1 MKGLICLSWK
11 VVLAILTCNV
21 VLMSAS
27 YTMLIPFL
35 PMYLIKDLGVTD
47 NVNMW
52 SGIIFSVSFIF
63 SAIMAPIW
71 GKLADK
77 KGRKPMAVRAGIG
90 LAVTYYLCG
99 IVNTPF
105 QLMIARILQGLAAGL
120 WPAELAIM
128 SSYAPKEKLGFCM
141 GVMQGGLTA
150 GGVIGPLLGGVL
162 ASVFGMRFSFF
173 IAAGAL
179 GLITLIT
186 LIFIKEPPRE
196 QKSAEQ
202 LALAKEAEKINL
214 LKVPMIRRML
224 ECAIIIQM
232 AVLIL
237 QPILTIYVAQL
248 NQSMDNVVMLSGIV
262 FSLGGFAGA
271 ISAPLWGRYGQ
282 SHGFFRTMCIT
293 LAGTG
298 FILVIQSLPSSLIPF
313 AILQF
318 MCGLFYSGVYPSIN
332 SLLVKHSPAEQRGRI
347 FGLMFSAQQI
357 GSTIGPLVGGFIAT
371 ILGLKFVFIFAGGL
385 LFITS
390 AFMHFKP
397 PKGLQSSKNEN
408 FAN

>member
-1 MKGLICLSWK
+1 MNWK
-11 VVLAILTCNV
+11 AVLAILTCNV

-35 PMYLIKDLGVTD
+35 PMYLINELGVTSD

-52 SGIIFSVSFIF
+52 SGIIFSVTFIV
-63 SAIMAPIW
+63 SAVMAPIW
-71 GKLADK
+71 GKLSDK
-77 KGRKPMAVRAGIG
+77 KGRKPMAVRAGVG
-90 LAVTYYLCG
+90 LAITYFICG
-99 IVNTPF
+99 IVSSPI
-105 QLMIARILQGLAAGL
+105 QLMFARILQGFAAGL

-141 GVMQGGLTA
+141 GVMQGALTA

-162 ASVFGMRFSFF
+162 ASVFGMRVSFF
-173 IAAGAL
+173 ISAGAL
-179 GLITLIT
+179 ALITLIT

-196 QKSAEQ
+196 AKTPEQ
-202 LALAKEAEKINL
+202 LALAKEAEKVNL

-224 ECAIIIQM
+224 ECAVVIQM
-232 AVLIL
+232 AILIL
-237 QPILTIYVAQL
+237 QPILTLYVAEL
-248 NQSMDNVVMLSGIV
+248 HHSMDNVIMLSGMV

-298 FILVIQSLPSSLIPF
+298 FILIIQSIPSTLTPF

-318 MCGLFYSGVYPSIN
+318 VCGLFYAGVYPSIN
-332 SLLVKHSPAEQRGRI
+332 SILVKKSPAEHRGRF
-347 FGLMFSAQQI
+347 FGLMFAAQQI
-357 GSTIGPLVGGFIAT
+357 GSTIGPLVGGFIGT
-371 ILGLKFVFIFAGGL
+371 FFGLKFVFIFAGIL
-385 LFITS
+385 MFITS
-390 AFMHFKP
+390 ALMYLKP
-397 PKGLQSSKNEN
+397 PISRKPRKR

>member
-1 MKGLICLSWK
+1 MNWK
-11 VVLAILTCNV
+11 AVLAILTCNV

-35 PMYLIKDLGVTD
+35 PMYLINELGVTSD

-52 SGIIFSVSFIF
+52 SGIIFSVTFIV
-63 SAIMAPIW
+63 SAVMAPIW
-71 GKLADK
+71 GKLSDK
-77 KGRKPMAVRAGIG
+77 KGRKPMAVRAGVG
-90 LAVTYYLCG
+90 LAITYFICG
-99 IVNTPF
+99 IVSSPI
-105 QLMIARILQGLAAGL
+105 QLMFARILQGFAAGL

-128 SSYAPKEKLGFCM
+128 SSYAPKEKLGM
-141 GVMQGGLTA
+141 GVMQGALTA

-162 ASVFGMRFSFF
+162 ASVFGMRVSFF
-173 IAAGAL
+173 ISAGAL
-179 GLITLIT
+179 ALITLIT

-196 QKSAEQ
+196 AKTPEQ
-202 LALAKEAEKINL
+202 LALAKEAEKVNL

-224 ECAIIIQM
+224 ECAVVIQM
-232 AVLIL
+232 AILIL
-237 QPILTIYVAQL
+237 QPILTLYVAEL
-248 NQSMDNVVMLSGIV
+248 HHSMDNVIMLSGMV

-298 FILVIQSLPSSLIPF
+298 FILIIQSIPSTLTPF

-318 MCGLFYSGVYPSIN
+318 VCGLFYAGVYPSIN
-332 SLLVKHSPAEQRGRI
+332 SILVKKSPAEQRGRI
-347 FGLMFSAQQI
+347 FGLMFAAQQI
-357 GSTIGPLVGGFIAT
+357 GSTIGPLVGGFIGT
-371 ILGLKFVFIFAGGL
+371 FFGLKFVFIFAGIL
-385 LFITS
+385 MFITS
-390 AFMHFKP
+390 ALMYLKP
-397 PKGLQSSKNEN
+397 PISRKPRKR

>member
-1 MKGLICLSWK
+1 MNWK
-11 VVLAILTCNV
+11 AVLAILTCNV

-35 PMYLIKDLGVTD
+35 PMYLINELGVTSD

-52 SGIIFSVSFIF
+52 SGIIFSVTFIV
-63 SAIMAPIW
+63 SAVMAPIW
-71 GKLADK
+71 GKLSDK
-77 KGRKPMAVRAGIG
+77 KGRKPMAVRAGVG
-90 LAVTYYLCG
+90 LAITYFICG
-99 IVNTPF
+99 IVSSPI
-105 QLMIARILQGLAAGL
+105 QLMFARILQGFAAGL
-120 WPAELAIM
+120 LPAELAIM

-141 GVMQGGLTA
+141 GVMQGALTA

-162 ASVFGMRFSFF
+162 ASVFGMRVSFF
-173 IAAGAL
+173 ISAGAL
-179 GLITLIT
+179 ALITLIT

-196 QKSAEQ
+196 AKTPEQ
-202 LALAKEAEKINL
+202 LALAKEAEKVNL

-224 ECAIIIQM
+224 ECAVVIQM
-232 AVLIL
+232 AILIL
-237 QPILTIYVAQL
+237 QPILTLYVAEL
-248 NQSMDNVVMLSGIV
+248 HHSMDNVIMLSGMV

-298 FILVIQSLPSSLIPF
+298 FILIIQSIPSTLTPF

-318 MCGLFYSGVYPSIN
+318 VCGLFYAGVYPSIN
-332 SLLVKHSPAEQRGRI
+332 SILVKKSPAEQRGRI
-347 FGLMFSAQQI
+347 FGLMFAAQQI
-357 GSTIGPLVGGFIAT
+357 GSTIGPLVGGFIGT
-371 ILGLKFVFIFAGGL
+371 FFGLKFVFIFAGIL
-385 LFITS
+385 MFITS
-390 AFMHFKP
+390 ALMYLKP
-397 PKGLQSSKNEN
+397 PISRKPRKR

>member
-1 MKGLICLSWK
+1 MNWK
-11 VVLAILTCNV
+11 AVLAILTCNV

-35 PMYLIKDLGVTD
+35 PMYLINELGVTSD

-52 SGIIFSVSFIF
+52 SGIIFSVTFIV
-63 SAIMAPIW
+63 SAVMAPIW
-71 GKLADK
+71 GKLSDK
-77 KGRKPMAVRAGIG
+77 KGRKPMAVRAGVG
-90 LAVTYYLCG
+90 LAITYFICG
-99 IVNTPF
+99 IVSSPI
-105 QLMIARILQGLAAGL
+105 QLMFARILQGFAAGL

-141 GVMQGGLTA
+141 GVMQGALTA

-162 ASVFGMRFSFF
+162 ASVFGMRVSFF
-173 IAAGAL
+173 ISAGAL
-179 GLITLIT
+179 ALITLIT

-196 QKSAEQ
+196 AKTPEQ
-202 LALAKEAEKINL
+202 LALAKEAEKVNL

-224 ECAIIIQM
+224 ECAVVIQM
-232 AVLIL
+232 AILIL
-237 QPILTIYVAQL
+237 QPILTLYVAEL
-248 NQSMDNVVMLSGIV
+248 HHSMDNVIMLSGMV

-298 FILVIQSLPSSLIPF
+298 FILIIQSIPSTLTPF

-318 MCGLFYSGVYPSIN
+318 VCGLFYAGVYPSIN
-332 SLLVKHSPAEQRGRI
+332 SILVKKSPAEHRGRI
-347 FGLMFSAQQI
+347 FGLMFAAQQI
-357 GSTIGPLVGGFIAT
+357 GSTIGPLVGGFIGT
-371 ILGLKFVFIFAGGL
+371 FFGLKFVFIFAGIL
-385 LFITS
+385 MFITS
-390 AFMHFKP
+390 ALMYLKP
-397 PKGLQSSKNEN
+397 PISRKPRKR

>member
-1 MKGLICLSWK
+1 MNWK
-11 VVLAILTCNV
+11 AVLAILTCNV

-35 PMYLIKDLGVTD
+35 PMYLINELGVTSD

-52 SGIIFSVSFIF
+52 SGIIFSVTFIV
-63 SAIMAPIW
+63 SAVMAPIW
-71 GKLADK
+71 GKLSDK
-77 KGRKPMAVRAGIG
+77 KGRKPMAVRAGVG
-90 LAVTYYLCG
+90 LAITYFICG
-99 IVNTPF
+99 IVSSPI
-105 QLMIARILQGLAAGL
+105 QLMFARILQGFAAGL

-141 GVMQGGLTA
+141 GVMQGALTA

-162 ASVFGMRFSFF
+162 ASVFGMRVSFF
-173 IAAGAL
+173 ISAGAL
-179 GLITLIT
+179 ALITLIT

-196 QKSAEQ
+196 AKTPEQ
-202 LALAKEAEKINL
+202 LALAKEAEIVNL

-224 ECAIIIQM
+224 ECAVVIQM
-232 AVLIL
+232 AILIL
-237 QPILTIYVAQL
+237 QPILTLYVAEL
-248 NQSMDNVVMLSGIV
+248 HHSMDNVIMLSGMV

-298 FILVIQSLPSSLIPF
+298 FILIIQSIPSTLTPF

-318 MCGLFYSGVYPSIN
+318 VCGLFYAGVYPSIN
-332 SLLVKHSPAEQRGRI
+332 SILVKKSPAEQRGRI
-347 FGLMFSAQQI
+347 FGLMFAAQQI
-357 GSTIGPLVGGFIAT
+357 GSTIGPLVGGFIGT
-371 ILGLKFVFIFAGGL
+371 FFGLKFVFIFAGIL
-385 LFITS
+385 MFITS
-390 AFMHFKP
+390 ALMYLKP
-397 PKGLQSSKNEN
+397 PISRKPRKR

>member
-1 MKGLICLSWK
+1 MNWK
-11 VVLAILTCNV
+11 AVLAILTCNV

-35 PMYLIKDLGVTD
+35 PMYLINELDVTSD

-52 SGIIFSVSFIF
+52 SGIIFSVTFIV
-63 SAIMAPIW
+63 SAVMAPIW
-71 GKLADK
+71 GKLSDK
-77 KGRKPMAVRAGIG
+77 KGRKPMAVRAGVG
-90 LAVTYYLCG
+90 LAITYFICG
-99 IVNTPF
+99 IVSSPI
-105 QLMIARILQGLAAGL
+105 QLMFARILQGFAAGL

-141 GVMQGGLTA
+141 GVMQGALTA

-162 ASVFGMRFSFF
+162 ASVFGMRVSFF
-173 IAAGAL
+173 ISAGAL
-179 GLITLIT
+179 ALITLIT

-196 QKSAEQ
+196 AKTPEQ
-202 LALAKEAEKINL
+202 LALAKEAEKVNL

-224 ECAIIIQM
+224 ECAVVIQM
-232 AVLIL
+232 AILIL
-237 QPILTIYVAQL
+237 QPILTLYVAEL
-248 NQSMDNVVMLSGIV
+248 HHSMDNVIMLSGMV

-298 FILVIQSLPSSLIPF
+298 FILIIQSIPSTLTPF

-318 MCGLFYSGVYPSIN
+318 VCGLFYAGVYPSIN
-332 SLLVKHSPAEQRGRI
+332 SILVKKSPAEQRGRI
-347 FGLMFSAQQI
+347 FGLMFAAQQI
-357 GSTIGPLVGGFIAT
+357 GSTIGPLVGGFIGT
-371 ILGLKFVFIFAGGL
+371 FFGLKFVFIFAGIL
-385 LFITS
+385 MFITS
-390 AFMHFKP
+390 ALMYLKP
-397 PKGLQSSKNEN
+397 PISRKPRKR

>member
-1 MKGLICLSWK
+1 MNWK
-11 VVLAILTCNV
+11 AVLAILTCNV

-35 PMYLIKDLGVTD
+35 PMYLINELGVTSD

-52 SGIIFSVSFIF
+52 SGIIFSVTFIV
-63 SAIMAPIW
+63 SAVMAPIW
-71 GKLADK
+71 GKLSDK
-77 KGRKPMAVRAGIG
+77 KGRKPMAVRAGVG
-90 LAVTYYLCG
+90 LAITYFICG
-99 IVNTPF
+99 IVSSPI
-105 QLMIARILQGLAAGL
+105 QLMFARILQGFAAGL

-141 GVMQGGLTA
+141 GVMQGALTA

-162 ASVFGMRFSFF
+162 ASVFCMRVSFF
-173 IAAGAL
+173 ISAGAL
-179 GLITLIT
+179 ALITLIT

-196 QKSAEQ
+196 AKTPEQ
-202 LALAKEAEKINL
+202 LALAKEAEKVNL
-214 LKVPMIRRML
+214 LKIPMIRRML
-224 ECAIIIQM
+224 ECAVVIQM
-232 AVLIL
+232 AILIL
-237 QPILTIYVAQL
+237 QPILTLYVAEL
-248 NQSMDNVVMLSGIV
+248 HHSMDNVIMLSGMV

-298 FILVIQSLPSSLIPF
+298 FILIIQSIPSTLTPF

-318 MCGLFYSGVYPSIN
+318 VCGLFYAGVYPSIN
-332 SLLVKHSPAEQRGRI
+332 SILVKKSPAEQRGRI
-347 FGLMFSAQQI
+347 FGLMFAAQQI
-357 GSTIGPLVGGFIAT
+357 GSTIGPLVGGFIGT
-371 ILGLKFVFIFAGGL
+371 FFGLKFVFIFAGIL
-385 LFITS
+385 MFITS
-390 AFMHFKP
+390 ALMYLKP
-397 PKGLQSSKNEN
+397 PISRKPRKR

>member
-1 MKGLICLSWK
+1 MNWK
-11 VVLAILTCNV
+11 AVLAILTCNV

-35 PMYLIKDLGVTD
+35 PMYLINELGVTSD

-52 SGIIFSVSFIF
+52 SGIIFSVTFIV
-63 SAIMAPIW
+63 SAVMAPIW
-71 GKLADK
+71 GKLSDK
-77 KGRKPMAVRAGIG
+77 KGRKPMAVRAGVG
-90 LAVTYYLCG
+90 LAITYFICG
-99 IVNTPF
+99 IVSSPI
-105 QLMIARILQGLAAGL
+105 QLMFARILQGFAAGL

-141 GVMQGGLTA
+141 GVMQGALTA

-162 ASVFGMRFSFF
+162 ASVFGMRVSFF
-173 IAAGAL
+173 ISAGAL
-179 GLITLIT
+179 ALITLIT

-196 QKSAEQ
+196 AKIPEQ
-202 LALAKEAEKINL
+202 LALAKEAEKVNL

-224 ECAIIIQM
+224 ECAVVIQM
-232 AVLIL
+232 AILIL
-237 QPILTIYVAQL
+237 QPILTLYVAEL
-248 NQSMDNVVMLSGIV
+248 HHSMDNVIMLSGMV

-298 FILVIQSLPSSLIPF
+298 FILIIQSIPSTLTPF

-318 MCGLFYSGVYPSIN
+318 VCGLFYAGVYPSIN
-332 SLLVKHSPAEQRGRI
+332 SILVKKSPAEQRGRI
-347 FGLMFSAQQI
+347 FGLMFAAQQI
-357 GSTIGPLVGGFIAT
+357 GSTIGPLVGGFIGT
-371 ILGLKFVFIFAGGL
+371 FFGLKFVFIFAGIL
-385 LFITS
+385 MFITS
-390 AFMHFKP
+390 ALMYLKP
-397 PKGLQSSKNEN
+397 PISRKPRKR

>member
-1 MKGLICLSWK
+1 MNWK
-11 VVLAILTCNV
+11 AVLAILTCNV

-35 PMYLIKDLGVTD
+35 PMYLINELGVTSD

-52 SGIIFSVSFIF
+52 SGIIFSVTFIV
-63 SAIMAPIW
+63 SAVMAPIW
-71 GKLADK
+71 GKLSDK
-77 KGRKPMAVRAGIG
+77 KGRKLMAVRAGVG
-90 LAVTYYLCG
+90 LAITYFICG
-99 IVNTPF
+99 IVSSPI
-105 QLMIARILQGLAAGL
+105 QLMFARILQGFAAGL

-141 GVMQGGLTA
+141 GVMQGALTA

-162 ASVFGMRFSFF
+162 ASVFGMRVSFF
-173 IAAGAL
+173 ISAGAL
-179 GLITLIT
+179 ALITLIT

-196 QKSAEQ
+196 AKTPEQ
-202 LALAKEAEKINL
+202 LALAKEAEKVNL

-224 ECAIIIQM
+224 ECAVVIQM
-232 AVLIL
+232 AILIL
-237 QPILTIYVAQL
+237 QPILTLYVAEL
-248 NQSMDNVVMLSGIV
+248 HHSMDNVIMLSGMV

-298 FILVIQSLPSSLIPF
+298 FILIIQSIPSTLTPF

-318 MCGLFYSGVYPSIN
+318 VCGLFYAGVYPSI
-332 SLLVKHSPAEQRGRI
+332 SSILVKKSPAEQRGRI
-347 FGLMFSAQQI
+347 FGLMFAAQQI
-357 GSTIGPLVGGFIAT
+357 GSTIGPLVGGFIGT
-371 ILGLKFVFIFAGGL
+371 FFGLKFVFIFAGIL
-385 LFITS
+385 MFITS
-390 AFMHFKP
+390 ALMYLKP
-397 PKGLQSSKNEN
+397 PISRKPRKR

>member
-1 MKGLICLSWK
+1 MNWK
-11 VVLAILTCNV
+11 AVLAILTCNV

-35 PMYLIKDLGVTD
+35 PMYLINELGVTSD

-52 SGIIFSVSFIF
+52 SGIIFSVTFIV
-63 SAIMAPIW
+63 SAVMAPIW
-71 GKLADK
+71 GKLSDK
-77 KGRKPMAVRAGIG
+77 KGRKPMAVRAGVG
-90 LAVTYYLCG
+90 LAITYFICG
-99 IVNTPF
+99 IVSSPI
-105 QLMIARILQGLAAGL
+105 QLMFARILQGFAAGL

-141 GVMQGGLTA
+141 GVMQGALTA

-162 ASVFGMRFSFF
+162 ASVFGMRVSFF
-173 IAAGAL
+173 ISAGAL
-179 GLITLIT
+179 ALITLIT

-196 QKSAEQ
+196 AKTPEQ
-202 LALAKEAEKINL
+202 LALAKEAEKVNL

-224 ECAIIIQM
+224 ECAVVIQM
-232 AVLIL
+232 AILIL
-237 QPILTIYVAQL
+237 QPILTLYVAEL
-248 NQSMDNVVMLSGIV
+248 HHSMDNVIMLSGMV

-282 SHGFFRTMCIT
+282 SHGFFCTMCIT

-298 FILVIQSLPSSLIPF
+298 FILIIQSIPSTLTPF

-318 MCGLFYSGVYPSIN
+318 VCGLFYAGVYPSIN
-332 SLLVKHSPAEQRGRI
+332 SILVKKSPAEQRGRI
-347 FGLMFSAQQI
+347 FGLMFAAQQI
-357 GSTIGPLVGGFIAT
+357 GSTIGPLVGGFIGT
-371 ILGLKFVFIFAGGL
+371 FFGLKFVFIFAGVL
-385 LFITS
+385 MFITS
-390 AFMHFKP
+390 ALMYLKP
-397 PKGLQSSKNEN
+397 PISRKPRKR

>member
-1 MKGLICLSWK
+1 MNWK
-11 VVLAILTCNV
+11 AVLAILTCNV

-35 PMYLIKDLGVTD
+35 PMYLINELGVTSD

-52 SGIIFSVSFIF
+52 SGIIFSVTFIV
-63 SAIMAPIW
+63 SAVMAPIW
-71 GKLADK
+71 GKLSDK
-77 KGRKPMAVRAGIG
+77 KGRKPMAVRAGVG
-90 LAVTYYLCG
+90 LAITFICG
-99 IVNTPF
+99 IVSSPI
-105 QLMIARILQGLAAGL
+105 QLMFARILQGFAAGL

-141 GVMQGGLTA
+141 GVMQGALTA

-162 ASVFGMRFSFF
+162 ASVFGMRVSFF
-173 IAAGAL
+173 ISAGAL
-179 GLITLIT
+179 ALITLIT

-196 QKSAEQ
+196 AKTPEQ
-202 LALAKEAEKINL
+202 LALAKEAEKVNL

-224 ECAIIIQM
+224 ECAVVIQM
-232 AVLIL
+232 AILIL
-237 QPILTIYVAQL
+237 QPILTLYVAEL
-248 NQSMDNVVMLSGIV
+248 HHSMDNVIMLSGMV

-298 FILVIQSLPSSLIPF
+298 FILIIQSIPSTLTPF

-318 MCGLFYSGVYPSIN
+318 VCGLFYAGVYPSIN
-332 SLLVKHSPAEQRGRI
+332 SILVKKSPAEQRGRI
-347 FGLMFSAQQI
+347 FGLMFAAQQI
-357 GSTIGPLVGGFIAT
+357 GSTIGPLVGGFIGT
-371 ILGLKFVFIFAGGL
+371 FFGLKFVFIFAGIL
-385 LFITS
+385 MFITS
-390 AFMHFKP
+390 ALMYLKP
-397 PKGLQSSKNEN
+397 PISRKPRKR

>member
-1 MKGLICLSWK
+1 
-11 VVLAILTCNV
+11 
-21 VLMSAS
+21 MSAS

-35 PMYLIKDLGVTD
+35 PMYLINELGVTSD

-52 SGIIFSVSFIF
+52 SGIIFSVTFIV
-63 SAIMAPIW
+63 SAVMAPIW
-71 GKLADK
+71 GKLSDK
-77 KGRKPMAVRAGIG
+77 KGRKPMAVRAGVG
-90 LAVTYYLCG
+90 LAITYFICG
-99 IVNTPF
+99 IVSSPI
-105 QLMIARILQGLAAGL
+105 QLMFARILQGFAAGL

-141 GVMQGGLTA
+141 GVMQGALTA

-162 ASVFGMRFSFF
+162 ASVFGMRVSFF
-173 IAAGAL
+173 ISAGAL
-179 GLITLIT
+179 ALITLIT

-196 QKSAEQ
+196 AKTPEQ
-202 LALAKEAEKINL
+202 LALAKEAEKVNL

-224 ECAIIIQM
+224 ECAVVIQM
-232 AVLIL
+232 AILIL
-237 QPILTIYVAQL
+237 QPILTLYVAEL
-248 NQSMDNVVMLSGIV
+248 HHSMDNVIMLSGMV

-298 FILVIQSLPSSLIPF
+298 FILIIQSIPSTLTPF

-318 MCGLFYSGVYPSIN
+318 VCGLFYAGVYPSIN
-332 SLLVKHSPAEQRGRI
+332 SILVKKSPDEQRGRI
-347 FGLMFSAQQI
+347 FGLMFAAQQI
-357 GSTIGPLVGGFIAT
+357 GSTIGPLVGGFIGT
-371 ILGLKFVFIFAGGL
+371 FFGLKFVFIFAGIL
-385 LFITS
+385 MFITS
-390 AFMHFKP
+390 ALMYLKP
-397 PKGLQSSKNEN
+397 PISRKPRKR

>member
-1 MKGLICLSWK
+1 MNWK
-11 VVLAILTCNV
+11 AVLAILTCNV

-35 PMYLIKDLGVTD
+35 PMYLINELGVTSD

-52 SGIIFSVSFIF
+52 SGIIFSVTFIV
-63 SAIMAPIW
+63 SAVMAPIW
-71 GKLADK
+71 GKLSDK
-77 KGRKPMAVRAGIG
+77 KGGRKPMAVRAGVG
-90 LAVTYYLCG
+90 LAITYFICG
-99 IVNTPF
+99 IVSSPI
-105 QLMIARILQGLAAGL
+105 QLMFARILQGFAAGL

-141 GVMQGGLTA
+141 GVMQGALTA

-162 ASVFGMRFSFF
+162 ASVFGMRVSFF
-173 IAAGAL
+173 ISAGAL
-179 GLITLIT
+179 ALITLIT

-196 QKSAEQ
+196 AKTPEQ
-202 LALAKEAEKINL
+202 LALAKEAEKVNL

-224 ECAIIIQM
+224 ECAVVIQM
-232 AVLIL
+232 AILIL
-237 QPILTIYVAQL
+237 QPILTLYVAEL
-248 NQSMDNVVMLSGIV
+248 NHSMDNVIMLSGMV

-298 FILVIQSLPSSLIPF
+298 FILIIQSIPSTLTPF

-318 MCGLFYSGVYPSIN
+318 VCGLFYAGVYPSIN
-332 SLLVKHSPAEQRGRI
+332 SILVKKSPAEQRGRI
-347 FGLMFSAQQI
+347 FGLMFAAQQI
-357 GSTIGPLVGGFIAT
+357 GSTIGPLVGGFIGT
-371 ILGLKFVFIFAGGL
+371 FFGLKFVFIFAGIL
-385 LFITS
+385 MFITS
-390 AFMHFKP
+390 ALMYLKP
-397 PKGLQSSKNEN
+397 PISRKPRKR

>member
-1 MKGLICLSWK
+1 MNWK
-11 VVLAILTCNV
+11 AVLAILTCNV

-35 PMYLIKDLGVTD
+35 PMYLINELGVTSD

-52 SGIIFSVSFIF
+52 SGIIFSVTFIV
-63 SAIMAPIW
+63 SAVMAPIW
-71 GKLADK
+71 GKLSDK
-77 KGRKPMAVRAGIG
+77 KGGRKPMAVRAGVG
-90 LAVTYYLCG
+90 LAITYFICG
-99 IVNTPF
+99 IVSSPI
-105 QLMIARILQGLAAGL
+105 QLMFARILQGFAAGL

-141 GVMQGGLTA
+141 GVMQGALTA

-162 ASVFGMRFSFF
+162 ASVFGMRVSFF
-173 IAAGAL
+173 ISAGAL
-179 GLITLIT
+179 ALITLIT

-196 QKSAEQ
+196 AKTPEQ
-202 LALAKEAEKINL
+202 LALAKEAEKVNL

-224 ECAIIIQM
+224 ECAVVIQM
-232 AVLIL
+232 AILIL
-237 QPILTIYVAQL
+237 QPILTLYVAEL
-248 NQSMDNVVMLSGIV
+248 HHSMDNVIMLSGMV

-298 FILVIQSLPSSLIPF
+298 FILIIQSIPSTLTPF

-318 MCGLFYSGVYPSIN
+318 VCGLFYAGVYPSIN
-332 SLLVKHSPAEQRGRI
+332 SILVKKSPAEQRGRI
-347 FGLMFSAQQI
+347 FGLMFAAQQI
-357 GSTIGPLVGGFIAT
+357 GSTIGPLVGGFIGT
-371 ILGLKFVFIFAGGL
+371 FFGLKFVFIFAGIL
-385 LFITS
+385 MFITS
-390 AFMHFKP
+390 ALMYLKP
-397 PKGLQSSKNEN
+397 PISRKPRKR

>member
-1 MKGLICLSWK
+1 MNWK
-11 VVLAILTCNV
+11 AVLAILTCNV

-35 PMYLIKDLGVTD
+35 PMYLINELGVTSD

-52 SGIIFSVSFIF
+52 SGIIFSVTFIV
-63 SAIMAPIW
+63 SAVMAPIW
-71 GKLADK
+71 GKLSDK
-77 KGRKPMAVRAGIG
+77 KGRKPMAVRAGVG
-90 LAVTYYLCG
+90 LAITYFICG
-99 IVNTPF
+99 IVSSPI
-105 QLMIARILQGLAAGL
+105 QLMFARILQGFAAGL

-141 GVMQGGLTA
+141 GVMQGALTA

-162 ASVFGMRFSFF
+162 ASVFGMRVSFF
-173 IAAGAL
+173 ISAGAL
-179 GLITLIT
+179 ALITLIT

-196 QKSAEQ
+196 AKTPEQ
-202 LALAKEAEKINL
+202 LALAKEAEKVNL

-224 ECAIIIQM
+224 ECAVVIQM
-232 AVLIL
+232 AILIL
-237 QPILTIYVAQL
+237 QPILTLYVAEL
-248 NQSMDNVVMLSGIV
+248 HHSMDNVIMLSGMV

-298 FILVIQSLPSSLIPF
+298 FILIIQSIPSTLTPF

-318 MCGLFYSGVYPSIN
+318 VCGLFYAGVYPSIN
-332 SLLVKHSPAEQRGRI
+332 SILVKKSPSEQRGRI
-347 FGLMFSAQQI
+347 FGLMFAAQQI
-357 GSTIGPLVGGFIAT
+357 GSTIGPLVGGFIGT
-371 ILGLKFVFIFAGGL
+371 FFGLKFVFIFAGIL
-385 LFITS
+385 MFITS
-390 AFMHFKP
+390 ALMYLKP
-397 PKGLQSSKNEN
+397 PISRKPRKR

>member
-1 MKGLICLSWK
+1 MNWK
-11 VVLAILTCNV
+11 TVLAILTCNV

-35 PMYLIKDLGVTD
+35 PMYLINELGVTSD

-52 SGIIFSVSFIF
+52 SGIIFSVTFIV
-63 SAIMAPIW
+63 SAVMAPIW
-71 GKLADK
+71 GKLSDK
-77 KGRKPMAVRAGIG
+77 KGGRKPMAVRAGVG
-90 LAVTYYLCG
+90 LAITYFICG
-99 IVNTPF
+99 IVSSPI
-105 QLMIARILQGLAAGL
+105 QLMFARILQGFAAGL

-141 GVMQGGLTA
+141 GVMQGALTA

-162 ASVFGMRFSFF
+162 ASVFGMRVSFF
-173 IAAGAL
+173 ISAGAL
-179 GLITLIT
+179 ALITLIT

-196 QKSAEQ
+196 AKTPEQ
-202 LALAKEAEKINL
+202 LALAKEAEKVNL

-224 ECAIIIQM
+224 ECAVVIQM
-232 AVLIL
+232 AILIL
-237 QPILTIYVAQL
+237 QPILTLYVAEL
-248 NQSMDNVVMLSGIV
+248 HHSMDNVIMLSGMV

-298 FILVIQSLPSSLIPF
+298 FILIIQSIPSTLTPF

-318 MCGLFYSGVYPSIN
+318 VCGLFYAGVYPSIN
-332 SLLVKHSPAEQRGRI
+332 SILVKKSPAEQRGRI
-347 FGLMFSAQQI
+347 FGLMFAAQQI
-357 GSTIGPLVGGFIAT
+357 GSTIGPLVGGFIGT
-371 ILGLKFVFIFAGGL
+371 FFGLKFVFIFAGIL
-385 LFITS
+385 MFITS
-390 AFMHFKP
+390 ALMYLKP
-397 PKGLQSSKNEN
+397 PISRKPRKR

>member
-1 MKGLICLSWK
+1 MNWK
-11 VVLAILTCNV
+11 AVLAILTCNV

-35 PMYLIKDLGVTD
+35 PMYLINELGVTSD

-52 SGIIFSVSFIF
+52 SGIIFSVTFIV
-63 SAIMAPIW
+63 SAVMAPIW
-71 GKLADK
+71 GKLSDK
-77 KGRKPMAVRAGIG
+77 KGRKTMAVRAGVG
-90 LAVTYYLCG
+90 LAITYFICG
-99 IVNTPF
+99 IVSSPI
-105 QLMIARILQGLAAGL
+105 QLMFARILQGFAAGL

-141 GVMQGGLTA
+141 GVMQGALTA

-162 ASVFGMRFSFF
+162 ASVFGMRVSFF
-173 IAAGAL
+173 ISAGAL
-179 GLITLIT
+179 ALITLIT

-196 QKSAEQ
+196 AKTPEQ
-202 LALAKEAEKINL
+202 LALAKEAEKVNL

-224 ECAIIIQM
+224 ECAVVIQM
-232 AVLIL
+232 AILIL
-237 QPILTIYVAQL
+237 QPILTLYVAEL
-248 NQSMDNVVMLSGIV
+248 HHSMDNVIMLSGMV

-298 FILVIQSLPSSLIPF
+298 FILIIQSIPSTLTPF

-318 MCGLFYSGVYPSIN
+318 VCGLFYAGVYPSIN
-332 SLLVKHSPAEQRGRI
+332 SILVKKSPAEQRGRI
-347 FGLMFSAQQI
+347 FGLMFAAQQI
-357 GSTIGPLVGGFIAT
+357 GSTIGPLVGGFIGT
-371 ILGLKFVFIFAGGL
+371 FFGLKFVFIFAGIL
-385 LFITS
+385 MFITS
-390 AFMHFKP
+390 ALMYIKP
-397 PKGLQSSKNEN
+397 PISRKPRKR

>member
-1 MKGLICLSWK
+1 MNWK
-11 VVLAILTCNV
+11 AVLAILTCNV

-35 PMYLIKDLGVTD
+35 PMYLINELGVTSD

-52 SGIIFSVSFIF
+52 SGIIFSVTFIV
-63 SAIMAPIW
+63 SAVMAPIW
-71 GKLADK
+71 GKLSDK
-77 KGRKPMAVRAGIG
+77 KGRKPMAVRAGVG
-90 LAVTYYLCG
+90 LAITYFICG
-99 IVNTPF
+99 IVSSPI
-105 QLMIARILQGLAAGL
+105 QLMFARILQGFAAGL

-141 GVMQGGLTA
+141 GVMQGALTA

-162 ASVFGMRFSFF
+162 ASVFGMRVSFF
-173 IAAGAL
+173 ISAGAL
-179 GLITLIT
+179 ALITLIT

-196 QKSAEQ
+196 AKTPEQ
-202 LALAKEAEKINL
+202 LALAKEAEKVNL

-224 ECAIIIQM
+224 ECAVVIQM
-232 AVLIL
+232 AILIL
-237 QPILTIYVAQL
+237 QPILTLYVAEL
-248 NQSMDNVVMLSGIV
+248 HHSMDNVIMLSGMV

-298 FILVIQSLPSSLIPF
+298 FILIIQSIPSTLTPF

-318 MCGLFYSGVYPSIN
+318 ICGLFYAGVYPSIN
-332 SLLVKHSPAEQRGRI
+332 SILVKKSPDEQRGRI
-347 FGLMFSAQQI
+347 FGLMFAAQQI
-357 GSTIGPLVGGFIAT
+357 GSTIGPLVGGFIGT
-371 ILGLKFVFIFAGGL
+371 FFGLKFVFIFAGIL
-385 LFITS
+385 MFITS
-390 AFMHFKP
+390 ALMYLKP
-397 PKGLQSSKNEN
+397 PISRKPRKR

>member
-1 MKGLICLSWK
+1 MNWK
-11 VVLAILTCNV
+11 AVLAILTCNV

-35 PMYLIKDLGVTD
+35 PMYLINELGVTSD

-52 SGIIFSVSFIF
+52 SGIIFSVTFIV
-63 SAIMAPIW
+63 SAVMAPIW
-71 GKLADK
+71 GKLSDK
-77 KGRKPMAVRAGIG
+77 KGRKPMAVRAGVG
-90 LAVTYYLCG
+90 LAITYFICG
-99 IVNTPF
+99 IVSSPI
-105 QLMIARILQGLAAGL
+105 QLMFARILQGFAAGL

-128 SSYAPKEKLGFCM
+128 SSYPPKEKLGFCM
-141 GVMQGGLTA
+141 GVMQGALTA

-162 ASVFGMRFSFF
+162 ASVFGMRVSFF
-173 IAAGAL
+173 ISAGAL
-179 GLITLIT
+179 ALITLIT

-196 QKSAEQ
+196 AKTPEQ
-202 LALAKEAEKINL
+202 LALAKEAEKVNL

-224 ECAIIIQM
+224 ECAVVIQM
-232 AVLIL
+232 AILIL
-237 QPILTIYVAQL
+237 QPILTLYVAEL
-248 NQSMDNVVMLSGIV
+248 HHSMDNVIMLSGMV

-298 FILVIQSLPSSLIPF
+298 FILIIQSIPSTLTPF

-318 MCGLFYSGVYPSIN
+318 VCGLFYAGVYPSIN
-332 SLLVKHSPAEQRGRI
+332 SILVKKSPAEQRGRI
-347 FGLMFSAQQI
+347 FGLMFAAQQI
-357 GSTIGPLVGGFIAT
+357 GSTIGPLVGGFIGT
-371 ILGLKFVFIFAGGL
+371 FFGLKFVFIFAGVL
-385 LFITS
+385 MFITS
-390 AFMHFKP
+390 ALMYLKP
-397 PKGLQSSKNEN
+397 PISRKPRKR

>member
-1 MKGLICLSWK
+1 MNWK
-11 VVLAILTCNV
+11 AVLAILTCNV

-35 PMYLIKDLGVTD
+35 PMYLINELGVTSD

-52 SGIIFSVSFIF
+52 SGIIFSVTFIV
-63 SAIMAPIW
+63 SAVMAPIW
-71 GKLADK
+71 GKLSDK
-77 KGRKPMAVRAGIG
+77 KGRKPMAVRAGVG
-90 LAVTYYLCG
+90 LAITYFICG
-99 IVNTPF
+99 IVSSPI
-105 QLMIARILQGLAAGL
+105 QLMFARILQGFAAGL

-141 GVMQGGLTA
+141 GVMQGALTA

-162 ASVFGMRFSFF
+162 ASVFGMRVSFF
-173 IAAGAL
+173 ISAGAL
-179 GLITLIT
+179 ALITLIT

-196 QKSAEQ
+196 AKTPEQ
-202 LALAKEAEKINL
+202 LALAKEAEKVNL

-224 ECAIIIQM
+224 ECAVVIQM
-232 AVLIL
+232 AILIL
-237 QPILTIYVAQL
+237 QPILTLYVAEL
-248 NQSMDNVVMLSGIV
+248 HHSMDNVIMLSGMV

-298 FILVIQSLPSSLIPF
+298 FILIIQSIPSTLTPF

-318 MCGLFYSGVYPSIN
+318 VCGLFYAGVYPSIN
-332 SLLVKHSPAEQRGRI
+332 SILVKKKSSRTTWAYLWFDVCSPTNWFNYWPISWWLYR
-347 FGLMFSAQQI
+347 
-357 GSTIGPLVGGFIAT
+357 
-371 ILGLKFVFIFAGGL
+371 
-385 LFITS
+385 
-390 AFMHFKP
+390 HF
-397 PKGLQSSKNEN
+397 LWSKIRLYFRWN
-408 FAN
+408 FDVHNKCLNVSQTTN

>member
-1 MKGLICLSWK
+1 MNWK
-11 VVLAILTCNV
+11 AVLAILTCNV

-35 PMYLIKDLGVTD
+35 PMYLINELGVTSD

-52 SGIIFSVSFIF
+52 SGIIFSVTFIV
-63 SAIMAPIW
+63 SAVMAPIW
-71 GKLADK
+71 GKLSDK
-77 KGRKPMAVRAGIG
+77 KGRKPMAVRAGVG
-90 LAVTYYLCG
+90 LAITYFICG
-99 IVNTPF
+99 IVSSPI
-105 QLMIARILQGLAAGL
+105 QLMFARILQGFAAGL

-141 GVMQGGLTA
+141 GVMQGALTA

-162 ASVFGMRFSFF
+162 ASVFGMRVSFF
-173 IAAGAL
+173 ISAGAL
-179 GLITLIT
+179 ALITLIT

-196 QKSAEQ
+196 AKTPEQ
-202 LALAKEAEKINL
+202 LALAKEAEKVNL

-224 ECAIIIQM
+224 ECAVVIQM
-232 AVLIL
+232 AILIL
-237 QPILTIYVAQL
+237 QPILTLYVAEL
-248 NQSMDNVVMLSGIV
+248 HHSMDNVIMLSGMV

-298 FILVIQSLPSSLIPF
+298 FILIIQSIPGTLTPF

-318 MCGLFYSGVYPSIN
+318 VCGLFYAGVYPSIN
-332 SLLVKHSPAEQRGRI
+332 SILVKKSPAEQRGRI
-347 FGLMFSAQQI
+347 FGLMFAAQQI
-357 GSTIGPLVGGFIAT
+357 GSTIGPLVGGFIGT
-371 ILGLKFVFIFAGGL
+371 FFGLKFVFIFAGIL
-385 LFITS
+385 MFITS
-390 AFMHFKP
+390 ALMYLKP
-397 PKGLQSSKNEN
+397 PISRKPRKR

>member
-1 MKGLICLSWK
+1 MNWK
-11 VVLAILTCNV
+11 AVLAILTCNV

-35 PMYLIKDLGVTD
+35 PMYLINELGVTSD
-47 NVNMW
+47 SVNMW
-52 SGIIFSVSFIF
+52 SGIIFSVTFIV
-63 SAIMAPIW
+63 SAVMAPIW
-71 GKLADK
+71 GKLSDK
-77 KGRKPMAVRAGIG
+77 KGRKPMAVRAGVG
-90 LAVTYYLCG
+90 LAITYFICG
-99 IVNTPF
+99 IVSSPI
-105 QLMIARILQGLAAGL
+105 QLMFARILQGFAAGL

-141 GVMQGGLTA
+141 GVMQGALTA

-162 ASVFGMRFSFF
+162 ASVFGMRVSFF
-173 IAAGAL
+173 ISAGAL
-179 GLITLIT
+179 ALITLIT

-196 QKSAEQ
+196 AKTPEQ
-202 LALAKEAEKINL
+202 LALAKEAEKVNL

-224 ECAIIIQM
+224 ECAVVIQM
-232 AVLIL
+232 AILIL
-237 QPILTIYVAQL
+237 QPILTLYVAEL
-248 NQSMDNVVMLSGIV
+248 HHSMDNVIMLSGMV

-298 FILVIQSLPSSLIPF
+298 FILIIQSIPSTLTPF

-318 MCGLFYSGVYPSIN
+318 VCGLFYAGVYPSIN
-332 SLLVKHSPAEQRGRI
+332 SILVKKSPAEQRGRI
-347 FGLMFSAQQI
+347 FGLMFAAQQI
-357 GSTIGPLVGGFIAT
+357 GSTIGPLVGGFIGT
-371 ILGLKFVFIFAGGL
+371 FFGLKFVFIFAGIL
-385 LFITS
+385 MFITS
-390 AFMHFKP
+390 ALMYLKP
-397 PKGLQSSKNEN
+397 PISRKPRKR

>member
-1 MKGLICLSWK
+1 MNWK
-11 VVLAILTCNV
+11 AVLAILTCNV

-35 PMYLIKDLGVTD
+35 PMYLINELGVTSD

-52 SGIIFSVSFIF
+52 SGIIFSVTFIV
-63 SAIMAPIW
+63 SAVMAPIW
-71 GKLADK
+71 GKLSDK
-77 KGRKPMAVRAGIG
+77 KGRKPMAVRAGVG
-90 LAVTYYLCG
+90 LAITYFICG
-99 IVNTPF
+99 IVSSPI
-105 QLMIARILQGLAAGL
+105 QLMFARILQGFAAGL

-141 GVMQGGLTA
+141 GVMQGALTA

-162 ASVFGMRFSFF
+162 ASVFGMRVSFF
-173 IAAGAL
+173 ISAGAL
-179 GLITLIT
+179 ALITLIT

-196 QKSAEQ
+196 AKTPEQ
-202 LALAKEAEKINL
+202 LALAKESEKVNL

-224 ECAIIIQM
+224 ECAVVIQM
-232 AVLIL
+232 AILIL
-237 QPILTIYVAQL
+237 QPILTLYVAEL
-248 NQSMDNVVMLSGIV
+248 HHSMDNVIMLSGMV

-298 FILVIQSLPSSLIPF
+298 FILIIQSIPSTLTPF

-318 MCGLFYSGVYPSIN
+318 VCGLFYAGVYPSIN
-332 SLLVKHSPAEQRGRI
+332 SILVKKSPAEQRGRI
-347 FGLMFSAQQI
+347 FGLMFAAQQI
-357 GSTIGPLVGGFIAT
+357 GSTIGPLVGGFIGT
-371 ILGLKFVFIFAGGL
+371 FFGLKFVFIFAGIL
-385 LFITS
+385 MFITS
-390 AFMHFKP
+390 ALMYLKP
-397 PKGLQSSKNEN
+397 PISRKPRKR

>member
-1 MKGLICLSWK
+1 MNWK
-11 VVLAILTCNV
+11 AVLAILTCNV

-35 PMYLIKDLGVTD
+35 PMYLINELGVTSD

-52 SGIIFSVSFIF
+52 SGIIFSVTFIV
-63 SAIMAPIW
+63 SAVMAPIW
-71 GKLADK
+71 GKLSDK
-77 KGRKPMAVRAGIG
+77 KGRKPMAVRAGVG
-90 LAVTYYLCG
+90 LAITYFICG
-99 IVNTPF
+99 IVSSPI
-105 QLMIARILQGLAAGL
+105 QLMFARILQGFAAGL

-141 GVMQGGLTA
+141 GVMQGALTA

-162 ASVFGMRFSFF
+162 ASVFGMRVSFF
-173 IAAGAL
+173 ISAGAL
-179 GLITLIT
+179 ALITLIT

-196 QKSAEQ
+196 AKTPEQ
-202 LALAKEAEKINL
+202 LALAKEAEKVNL

-224 ECAIIIQM
+224 ECAVVIQM
-232 AVLIL
+232 AILIL
-237 QPILTIYVAQL
+237 QPILTLYVAEL
-248 NQSMDNVVMLSGIV
+248 HHSMDNVIMLSGMV

-298 FILVIQSLPSSLIPF
+298 FILIIQSIPSTLTPF

-318 MCGLFYSGVYPSIN
+318 VCGLFYAGVYPSIN
-332 SLLVKHSPAEQRGRI
+332 SILVKKSPAEQRGRI
-347 FGLMFSAQQI
+347 FGLMFAAQQI
-357 GSTIGPLVGGFIAT
+357 GSTIGPLVSGFIGT
-371 ILGLKFVFIFAGGL
+371 FFGLKFVFIFAGIL
-385 LFITS
+385 MFITS
-390 AFMHFKP
+390 ALMYLKP
-397 PKGLQSSKNEN
+397 PISRKPRKR

>member
-1 MKGLICLSWK
+1 MNWK
-11 VVLAILTCNV
+11 AVLAILTCNV

-35 PMYLIKDLGVTD
+35 PMYLINELGVTSD

-52 SGIIFSVSFIF
+52 SGIIFSVTFIV
-63 SAIMAPIW
+63 SAVMAPIW
-71 GKLADK
+71 GKLSDK
-77 KGRKPMAVRAGIG
+77 KGRKPMAVRAGVG
-90 LAVTYYLCG
+90 LAITYFICG
-99 IVNTPF
+99 IVSSPI
-105 QLMIARILQGLAAGL
+105 QLMFARILQGFAAGL

-141 GVMQGGLTA
+141 GVMQGALTA

-162 ASVFGMRFSFF
+162 ASVFGMRVSFF
-173 IAAGAL
+173 ISAGAL
-179 GLITLIT
+179 ALITLIT

-196 QKSAEQ
+196 AKTPEQ
-202 LALAKEAEKINL
+202 LALAKEAEKVNL

-224 ECAIIIQM
+224 ECAVVIQM
-232 AVLIL
+232 AILIL
-237 QPILTIYVAQL
+237 QPILTLYVAEL
-248 NQSMDNVVMLSGIV
+248 HHSMDNVIMLSGMV

-282 SHGFFRTMCIT
+282 SHGFFHTMCIT

-298 FILVIQSLPSSLIPF
+298 FILIIQSIPSTLTPF

-318 MCGLFYSGVYPSIN
+318 VCGLFYAGVYPSIN
-332 SLLVKHSPAEQRGRI
+332 SILVKKSPAEQRGRI
-347 FGLMFSAQQI
+347 FGLMFAAQQI
-357 GSTIGPLVGGFIAT
+357 GSTIGPLVGGFIGT
-371 ILGLKFVFIFAGGL
+371 FFGLKFVFIFAGIL
-385 LFITS
+385 MFITS
-390 AFMHFKP
+390 ALMYLKP
-397 PKGLQSSKNEN
+397 PISRKPRKR

>member
-1 MKGLICLSWK
+1 MNWK
-11 VVLAILTCNV
+11 AVLTILTCNV

-35 PMYLIKDLGVTD
+35 PMYLINELGVTSD

-52 SGIIFSVSFIF
+52 SGIIFSVTFIV
-63 SAIMAPIW
+63 SAVMAPIW
-71 GKLADK
+71 GKLSDK
-77 KGRKPMAVRAGIG
+77 KGRKPMAVRAGVG
-90 LAVTYYLCG
+90 LAITYFICG
-99 IVNTPF
+99 IVSSPI
-105 QLMIARILQGLAAGL
+105 QLMFARILQGFAAGL

-141 GVMQGGLTA
+141 GVMQGALTA

-162 ASVFGMRFSFF
+162 ASVFGMRVSFF
-173 IAAGAL
+173 ISAGAL
-179 GLITLIT
+179 ALITLIT

-196 QKSAEQ
+196 AKTPEQ
-202 LALAKEAEKINL
+202 LALAKEAEKVNL
-214 LKVPMIRRML
+214 LKIPMIRRML
-224 ECAIIIQM
+224 ECAVVIQM
-232 AVLIL
+232 AILIL
-237 QPILTIYVAQL
+237 QPILTLYVAEL
-248 NQSMDNVVMLSGIV
+248 HHSMDNVIMLSGMV

-298 FILVIQSLPSSLIPF
+298 FILIIQSIPSTLTPF

-318 MCGLFYSGVYPSIN
+318 VCGLFYAGVYPSIN
-332 SLLVKHSPAEQRGRI
+332 SILVKKSPAEQRGRI
-347 FGLMFSAQQI
+347 FGLMFAAQQI
-357 GSTIGPLVGGFIAT
+357 GSTIGPLVGGFIGT
-371 ILGLKFVFIFAGGL
+371 FFGLKFVFIFAGIL
-385 LFITS
+385 MFITS
-390 AFMHFKP
+390 ALMYLKP
-397 PKGLQSSKNEN
+397 PISRKPRKR